1 MPRAY
6 DVSMIPSDALR
17 DNKIDFATQ
26 LERLE
31 EEYANSFTR
40 CSNLIRRDAD
50 QELIDREEQK
60 YKNIQRKIST
70 VFNKKCK
77 ADGELRRR
85 ELLQFR

>member
-6 DVSMIPSDALR
+6 NVTIMPSDELR

-31 EEYANSFTR
+31 EEFANSFTR
-40 CSNLIRRDAD
+40 RFSLIRRDAD

-60 YKNIQRKIST
+60 YKNIQRKMKT
-70 VFNKKCK
+70 VCNKKCK
-77 ADGELRRR
+77 ADTELRRR
-85 ELLQFR
+85 ELLLLR